1 MVGECLDFFSD
12 RRCSVAPGVAP
23 FTAHK
28 EESGGIGD
36 VSHNGTQRNFG
47 GRAVRFKGNV
57 GGSRNI
63 DRHHI
68 PPVIKRSSGKP
79 PTHCH

>member
-1 MVGECLDFFSD
+1 MGKRQDFLVTNAAALHGRSRIYGSD
-12 RRCSVAPGVAP
+12 
-23 FTAHK
+23 K
-28 EESGGIGD
+28 EESGGIDG
-36 VSHNGTQRNFG
+36 VSHNGTRRNFG
-47 GRAVRFKGNV
+47 GRSVRFKGGV
-57 GGSRNI
+57 GGSRSI